1 MILRKIFI
9 VLLVLVVAGAIFGLF
24 YYPDA
29 TETLEDRVAYISF
42 QGPIQEGLAGFGTG
56 VITPDRVAQRLNALK
71 DIDGIEAVVMRIDS
85 PGGAIGASQEIYQ
98 IISDYEK
105 PIVISMGDMAA
116 SGGYYIS
123 AAADS
128 IIAHPGT
135 MTGSIGVITT
145 FYDPDGLL
153 ENLGI
158 ERETVMSGEH
168 KDMFSRTLTDEE
180 REKMQ
185 TLTDQAYDQFINH
198 IAEGRDMSQ
207 EDILPHATGEI
218 FLGSQALE
226 YGLIDSLGGRSEALR
241 VAGELSG
248 IEDPE
253 YYYPSEPGLFQRMS
267 GLAAR
272 IPQIIQGQ
280 KDPELIL
287 LERLEDGL
295 KPALKYQVPGF

>member
-1 MILRKIFI
+1 MILRKIFVI
-9 VLLVLVVAGAIFGLF
+9 LLVLIVAGAIFGLF
-24 YYPDA
+24 YYPDTA
-29 TETLEDRVAYISF
+29 DVLENRVAYISF

-56 VITPDRVAQRLNALK
+56 VITPDRVAQRLDDLK
-71 DIDGIEAVVMRIDS
+71 DIEGIEAVVMRIDS
-85 PGGAIGASQEIYQ
+85 PGGAIGASQEIYD
-98 IISDYEK
+98 IISSYDM
-105 PIVISMGDMAA
+105 PVVISMGDMAA
-116 SGGYYIS
+116 SGGYYIAS
-123 AAADS
+123 AADS
-128 IIAHPGT
+128 IVAHPGT

-185 TLTDQAYDQFINH
+185 TLTDEAYDQFINH
-198 IAEGRDMSQ
+198 IAEGREMNP
-207 EDILPHATGEI
+207 EDILPYATGEI

-226 YGLIDSLGGRSEALR
+226 YGLVDSLGGRSEALR
-241 VAGELSG
+241 VAAELSG
-248 IEDPE
+248 LEDPE

-267 GLAAR
+267 GLAVK

-280 KDPELIL
+280 KDPELVL

>member
-1 MILRKIFI
+1 MILRKIFVI
-9 VLLVLVVAGAIFGLF
+9 LLVLIVAGAIFGLF
-24 YYPDA
+24 YYPDTA
-29 TETLEDRVAYISF
+29 DVLENRVAYISF

-56 VITPDRVAQRLNALK
+56 VITPDRVAQRLDDLK
-71 DIDGIEAVVMRIDS
+71 DIEGIEAVVMRIDS
-85 PGGAIGASQEIYQ
+85 PGGAIGASQEIYD
-98 IISDYEK
+98 IISSYDM
-105 PIVISMGDMAA
+105 PVVISMGDMAA
-116 SGGYYIS
+116 SGGYYIAS
-123 AAADS
+123 AADS
-128 IIAHPGT
+128 IVAHPGT

-185 TLTDQAYDQFINH
+185 TLTDEAYDQFINH
-198 IAEGRDMSQ
+198 IAEGREMNS
-207 EDILPHATGEI
+207 EDILPYATGEI

-226 YGLIDSLGGRSEALR
+226 YGLVDSLGGRSEALR
-241 VAGELSG
+241 VAAELSG
-248 IEDPE
+248 LEDPE

-267 GLAAR
+267 GLAVK

-280 KDPELIL
+280 KDPELVL

>member
-9 VLLVLVVAGAIFGLF
+9 VFLVLIVAGAIFGLF
-24 YYPDA
+24 YYPDTTDA
-29 TETLEDRVAYISF
+29 LENRVAFISF

-56 VITPDRVAQRLNALK
+56 VITPDRVAQRLNEVK
-71 DIDGIEAVVMRIDS
+71 NIDGIEAVVLRIDS
-85 PGGAIGASQEIYQ
+85 PGGAIGASQEIYD
-98 IISDYEK
+98 IISSYEK
-105 PIVISMGDMAA
+105 PIIISMGDMAA
-116 SGGYYIS
+116 SGGYYIA

-128 IIAHPGT
+128 IVAHPGT

-153 ENLGI
+153 EKLGI
-158 ERETVMSGEH
+158 ERETIISGEH

-180 REKMQ
+180 RDKMQ
-185 TLTDQAYDQFINH
+185 NLTDEAYNQFINH
-198 IAEGRDMSQ
+198 IAEGRNMNP
-207 EDILPHATGEI
+207 EDILPYATGEI

-226 YGLIDSLGGRSEALR
+226 YGLIDSLGGRSEALK
-241 VAGELSG
+241 VAAELLE

-253 YYYPSEPGLFQRMS
+253 YYYPSEPGLFHRMS
-267 GLAAR
+267 GLAVK

-287 LERLEDGL
+287 LERLENGL

>member
-29 TETLEDRVAYISF
+29 TEALEERVAYISF